1 MPTLRAVTGHLR
13 LMPRSRKLVLELGAF
28 HLHIRGGGYLLRT
41 TGASILRTV
50 HLHEGTASVWDPGP
64 VHVVP
69 TCTVGFVG
77 INTL

>member
-1 MPTLRAVTGHLR
+1 MAALIARLR
-13 LMPRSRKLVLELGAF
+13 LTPLLRKLVLELATF
-28 HLHIRGGGYLLRT
+28 RLHIGGGGYLLRT